1 MEKDK
6 SRGRSKCEF
15 ANLVRELNEAIDRF
29 HRSSEEVE
37 KIDDLVKGIKRE
49 LDVKKEQV
57 IQENDK
63 LLGELQAA
71 RNERE
76 LLLDEKEKLVEL
88 NDEAQETIKLY
99 EKIVEFNK
107 NGIEASANENLNQKV
122 QLAELESKLML
133 YRKSI
138 ELLG

>member
-1 MEKDK
+1 
-6 SRGRSKCEF
+6 
-15 ANLVRELNEAIDRF
+15 
-29 HRSSEEVE
+29 
-37 KIDDLVKGIKRE
+37 
-49 LDVKKEQV
+49 
-57 IQENDK
+57 
-63 LLGELQAA
+63 LGELQAA

-122 QLAELESKLML
+122 QLAELESRLML

-138 ELLG
+138 ELLGEHFRKGRT

>member
-1 MEKDK
+1 MQEEQLLKQSVEIDELYSLIDRYENIVEKDK

-57 IQENDK
+57 IQ
-63 LLGELQAA
+63 
-71 RNERE
+71 
-76 LLLDEKEKLVEL
+76 
-88 NDEAQETIKLY
+88 
-99 EKIVEFNK
+99 
-107 NGIEASANENLNQKV
+107 
-122 QLAELESKLML
+122 
-133 YRKSI
+133 
-138 ELLG
+138 